1 VLPDH
6 HKRTCN
12 RMSVCI
18 LSHHSMFTYCLDPL
32 GAPNSL
38 IPFQLRTTPLW
49 WFNVTSNS
57 KTYLGLHVKS
67 PIFFLI
73 LIKFRFFFNRFS
85 STSPISNFTEMHP
98 VGAALIR
105 TDRWTDKQL
114 DMMKLIGVF
123 CKYSKVPTK
132 WTEHT

>member
-1 VLPDH
+1 
-6 HKRTCN
+6 
-12 RMSVCI
+12 
-18 LSHHSMFTYCLDPL
+18 
-32 GAPNSL
+32 
-38 IPFQLRTTPLW
+38 
-49 WFNVTSNS
+49 
-57 KTYLGLHVKS
+57 
-67 PIFFLI
+67 
-73 LIKFRFFFNRFS
+73 
-85 STSPISNFTEMHP
+85 MHP